1 MKIRAQLSRVLAIT
15 CFVLPCA
22 AQTGTVTFY
31 SYALTPK
38 QQAKAAV
45 VPVGTASFT
54 GWLYDGNKKMA
65 HASRGRFM
73 TFQLAAGGHDFVTS
87 HKSNR
92 PGKNS
97 LHLDIESGGH
107 YCVRLSARYVS
118 PTPGLL
124 IAFVESKIDQISC
137 QQAVQEAGDYKRI
150 DLKRVEPAVQ
160 AELDTS
166 STFPREN

>member
-1 MKIRAQLSRVLAIT
+1 MKIRAQFVRVLAIT
-15 CFVLPCA
+15 CFALPCA

-45 VPVGTASFT
+45 VPVGTTSFT
-54 GWLYDGNKKMA
+54 GWLYDGNKRMA
-65 HASRGRFM
+65 HASRGRFI

-87 HKSNR
+87 YKSNR
-92 PGKNS
+92 PGKTS

-124 IAFVESKIDQISC
+124 IAFVDSKIEQISC
-137 QQAVQEAGDYKRI
+137 QQAVQEADGYKRI
-150 DLKRVEPAVQ
+150 DLKRVDPAVQ